1 MSRLRPSLFPF
12 PPPAPFLPA
21 CLSSCVLAC
30 WFDSRSLRSFL
41 FCFLSDSKRTKDGW
55 VKLSEDQNGPSP
67 SGSGK
72 PWLAYR
78 RIRIAERS
86 RLTRTRGGRQVR
98 PPSGF
103 AAALAALAD
112 LAFSHGLPVLASR
125 AARSRRD
132 RPLPGGR
139 ARAKPD
145 NVHTRIYLSRHI
157 YIYIHTCVH
166 LSIQP
171 RPP

>member
-12 PPPAPFLPA
+12 PPPAPPA
-21 CLSSCVLAC
+21 CVCV
-30 WFDSRSLRSFL
+30 FLRDCLLVCLKVSAIVSFL
-41 FCFLSDSKRTKDGW
+41 FLSDSKRTNHST
-55 VKLSEDQNGPSP
+55 VKLEEDQNGPSP

-86 RLTRTRGGRQVR
+86 RLTRTRGGRQVH

-103 AAALAALAD
+103 AAALAALGFFD
-112 LAFSHGLPVLASR
+112 GLPILPPRV
-125 AARSRRD
+125 ARSRRH
-132 RPLPGGR
+132 RPLPWLR

-145 NVHTRIYLSRHI
+145 NVHTRVYI
-157 YIYIHTCVH
+157 YIYIYTYVRAH
-166 LSIQP
+166 LSIQH

>member
-1 MSRLRPSLFPF
+1 MSHLRPSVFPF
-12 PPPAPFLPA
+12 PPPAPFLPV

-41 FCFLSDSKRTKDGW
+41 FRFLSDSKRTKDGS

-103 AAALAALAD
+103 AAALG
-112 LAFSHGLPVLASR
+112 FSRGLPILPPRV
-125 AARSRRD
+125 ARIRRD
-132 RPLPGGR
+132 RPLPCLR

-145 NVHTRIYLSRHI
+145 NVHTRIYLSIH
-157 YIYIHTCVH
+157 IYIHTCVL

>member
-1 MSRLRPSLFPF
+1 MSRLRPSLFQF
-12 PPPAPFLPA
+12 PPPAPPA
-21 CLSSCVLAC
+21 CVFVFLRAC
-30 WFDSRSLRSFL
+30 LLVCLKASAIVSFL
-41 FCFLSDSKRTKDGW
+41 FLSDSKRTKDGT
-55 VKLSEDQNGPSP
+55 VKLEEDQNGPSP

-86 RLTRTRGGRQVR
+86 RLTRTRGGRQAH

-103 AAALAALAD
+103 AAALVALG
-112 LAFSHGLPVLASR
+112 FFHGLPILPPR
-125 AARSRRD
+125 AARIRRD
-132 RPLPGGR
+132 RPLPGLR

-145 NVHTRIYLSRHI
+145 NVHTRVYI
-157 YIYIHTCVH
+157 YIYIYVYIYTYVRAH